1 MARNQI
7 QNMGRQAHLNVHGL
21 CWFASESL
29 LKFEMLVSAGSFL
42 RNKKCVHPRK
52 LGLELALLHT
62 FAIEM
67 PPSTAYFTSRFHL
80 QSNWLVVSTT

>member
-7 QNMGRQAHLNVHGL
+7 QNMGGQAHLNVHGL

-62 FAIEM
+62 FARPGNGRKLDVPETVTI
-67 PPSTAYFTSRFHL
+67 
-80 QSNWLVVSTT
+80 